1 MDTNIAN
8 TDRQFLADLHR
19 IGSATVPEL
28 CSQEGVTATAIRQRL
43 LRLQAAGLIS
53 RESVRATRG
62 RPHHEYRLTKE
73 GQKLLG
79 DNYVELATIL
89 WEQLSSIEDEQIK
102 RSVMAQLRDTL
113 VKRYGESV
121 EGEGLAVRLE
131 ELKSVLSEHGFKVE
145 VGQNGDQWTLVERNC
160 PYHELAS
167 QNHSICDLEHEVFEK
182 ILGVPLELTQ
192 RCVDGHNCC
201 KFETVSIG
209 QTGYWSQGID

>member
-1 MDTNIAN
+1 M
-8 TDRQFLADLHR
+8 
-19 IGSATVPEL
+19 
-28 CSQEGVTATAIRQRL
+28 EGVTATAIRQRL
-43 LRLQAAGLIS
+43 LRLQAAGLVS
-53 RESVRATRG
+53 RKSVRATRG
-62 RPHHEYRLTKE
+62 RPHHEYQLTE
-73 GQKLLG
+73 QGQKLLG
-79 DNYVELATIL
+79 DNYIELATIL

-121 EGEGLAVRLE
+121 EGEGLAVRLQ
-131 ELKSVLSEHGFKVE
+131 ELKDVLSSHGFNVE
-145 VGQNGDQWTLVERNC
+145 IVQNGEKWALVERNC

-167 QNHSICDLEHEVFEK
+167 QSHSICDLEHEVFEK

-209 QTGYWSQGID
+209 